1 MYHRNNLLGNDDL
14 VRSLEA
20 IIFISDISN
29 SAQKKQFTFVSLQAL
44 GKEYF
49 VKLQMFLTNFLKVFW
64 KKIRCNF
71 CLNEKQILVLL

>member
-44 GKEYF
+44 GKELF
-49 VKLQMFLTNFLKVFW
+49 CKAPNVFDKFLKGFL
-64 KKIRCNF
+64 KEN
-71 CLNEKQILVLL
+71 